1 MHECDA
7 MNAMNESATTTTV
20 GDGRRRAIHRTT
32 DGRTDGRPR
41 WGSVVGIGLRDES
54 NRITCDERID
64 DRARGRRRDATTDAR
79 VTVVTVVTVT
89 GVARRRRGGGYV
101 SILPT
106 KRTAGFVVVSTRR
119 RDGTRGRPRSRRLR
133 LSRRRSRPGAPEL
146 RVSLV
151 RPARARRR
159 HRFRPRQGVES
170 RVDVRVRGVSRPAR
184 GGFATRRRGRV

>member
-1 MHECDA
+1 
-7 MNAMNESATTTTV
+7 MNESATTTTV
-20 GDGRRRAIHRTT
+20 GDGRRRAIHRTNDGRT

-79 VTVVTVVTVT
+79 VTDVVTVT
-89 GVARRRRGGGYV
+89 VVAGRRGGGYV

-106 KRTAGFVVVSTRR
+106 KRTAGFVVVATRR